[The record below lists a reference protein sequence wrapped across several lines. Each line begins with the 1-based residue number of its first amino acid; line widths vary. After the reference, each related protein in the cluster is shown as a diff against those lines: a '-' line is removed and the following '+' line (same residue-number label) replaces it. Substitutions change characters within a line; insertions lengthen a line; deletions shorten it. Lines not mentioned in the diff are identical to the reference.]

1 MKQESKNKNFFYN
14 YYYILNNEQSPF
26 ENKECFLFP
35 NTLFKSFKN
44 NFSKASTSIQT
55 NEVPKSELIINNEVI
70 MNDTN
75 FDVNE
80 KNKNKNNNKVSSSDT
95 TKDITIEIHNI
106 EENNKFLSKKRY
118 FNIDTKKKKGRKTNS
133 LIIRSCHTK
142 FSHDNILRKIKVKFF
157 HKLINYINS
166 IILSK
171 YRNRINVLKNL
182 KGEISQNNT
191 INFNK
196 QLLNS
201 KLKDIFSNF
210 KINGKFKL
218 FESFYNKEIIEKIY
232 KENIQE
238 LIEILEITFLD
249 AFNVFRDTN
258 ETQKLIGLEKVN
270 TVIEEIKLKENDEEY
285 INKFR
290 DIVMNFENYYLNK
303 EQKK

>member
-1 MKQESKNKNFFYN
+1 MKQESKNKVFVYN
-14 YYYILNNEQSPF
+14 YYYILNNEQNPF

-95 TKDITIEIHNI
+95 TKDIKIEIHDI
-106 EENNKFLSKKRY
+106 KENNKFLSKKRY
-118 FNIDTKKKKGRKTNS
+118 FNIDKEKKKGRKPKSSNIWS
-133 LIIRSCHTK
+133 YHTK
-142 FSHDNILRKIKVKFF
+142 FSYDNILRKIKVKFF